1 MYKIILLTGVLSL
14 LTATSAWAGTVVE
27 VQNKGEL
34 TTVLTNGQQARMNMS
49 GAEYVIVDYRKQQM
63 KVVNP
68 QKQQVMLLD
77 AKNLTS
83 ADSTQAVR
91 TSVNRVGNGP
101 VIAGYQ
107 TQKYQYTANGKS
119 CGVIYGSKAAFN
131 AKGINE
137 LFQAIKTMMQQQR
150 AAIGGFTGFIDDC
163 TLADM
168 QVINHVTSIGVPMRT
183 ERNGMVDSEVK
194 SINIDVNL
202 PANTFVIPTS
212 YKTVTMQDA
221 IKASSEDMAKARQHS
236 QQPQVQD
243 MMQQMHQSGQMTP
256 EMMQQM
262 QRAQEMMKRYQQR

>member
-1 MYKIILLTGVLSL
+1 MILTGSLYLLTTTYV
-14 LTATSAWAGTVVE
+14 WAGTVVE

-49 GAEYVIVDYRKQQM
+49 GAEYVIVDYSKQQM
-63 KVVNP
+63 KVINP
-68 QKQQVMLLD
+68 QKKQVMLLD

-83 ADSTQAVR
+83 AGSAQTVR

-101 VIAGYQ
+101 VIAGYK

-131 AKGINE
+131 AKGINQ

-150 AAIGGFTGFIDDC
+150 AAIGGLTGFIDDC

-168 QVINHVTSIGVPMRT
+168 QVIDHVGTMGVPMRS
-183 ERNGMVDSEVK
+183 ERNGVVDSEVK

-202 PANTFVIPTS
+202 PANTFVIPAS
-212 YKTVTMQDA
+212 YKTVTMEDV
-221 IKASSEDMAKARQHS
+221 IKASSEDMAKAREHA
-236 QQPQVQD
+236 QQPQIQD
-243 MMQQMHQSGQMTP
+243 MMQQMRQSGQMTP

-262 QRAQEMMKRYQQR
+262 QQAQEMMKRYQQPK